1 MEIREYN
8 LDDVK
13 DMINLGYMMHQEGAY
28 KFLPYAPEKLK
39 LLAESFKKNKQGN
52 MWVGLYENK
61 IIGMYI
67 AFVSEYFFCYEK
79 IASDLLLYV
88 HPDYRKKCPS
98 MAIRLIKKAEEWA
111 RQQKAI
117 EFCPASSVGISI
129 GKVAKLYNFLKYD
142 TVGNLFKKRL

>member
-1 MEIREYN
+1 MEIREYT
-8 LDDVK
+8 LDDVN

-67 AFVSEYFFCYEK
+67 AFISEYFFCYEK
-79 IASDLLLYV
+79 IA
-88 HPDYRKKCPS
+88 
-98 MAIRLIKKAEEWA
+98 
-111 RQQKAI
+111 
-117 EFCPASSVGISI
+117 
-129 GKVAKLYNFLKYD
+129 
-142 TVGNLFKKRL
+142 